1 MTDQRDTRNSGVNS
15 PSFSGVL
22 WRTGW
27 SISWER
33 AVRCLWLPVAFILLG
48 LGLALSG
55 ILPALPVW
63 LHLVLLVLMAGV
75 TGFSLFRGLR
85 GFSLPGMAEIR
96 ARVEQSNKL
105 QHRPIEAVEDRLA
118 DGNQNTLTTALWR
131 LHQQRE
137 RARLAGLN
145 SAAPRPTLAGSDRYA
160 AVGGACL
167 LLLVGFVV
175 GDGRLADRF
184 SAAMVP
190 DFSRFGTQT
199 PLQVELWITPPAY
212 TRLAPVYLTYREA
225 SRQEETAAASPASEA
240 KRVVV
245 PEGSRLLA
253 SLQGRLEAP
262 QLDTG
267 SSQTPLSVVGES
279 SFTLETELSGGT
291 TLRFTDGDRTLAEWP
306 VAVVADSPPTISY
319 LKPPTGDK
327 RNQLALEYEIADD
340 FGVEDAT
347 ATIRRPDGAEI
358 LEGSPRE
365 ISYTLPLPGL
375 SPTGAKGRHAND
387 LTAHP
392 WAGLM
397 VSVQLSVTDA
407 TGQTGQTEWVELN
420 LPERSF
426 NQPAARMV
434 VGARKQL
441 TLHPTD
447 RESVFEVLNAI
458 SSRPGLFNSDI
469 GVFLAMRSA
478 AARLRYAPENA
489 AGLASIQELLWT
501 IALRI
506 EDGELALA
514 ERRLAEAEKRLQE
527 AMDRDDVTDVEM
539 QQLMNELAQAMQ
551 EYFKELAQKLQEM
564 GPSDQPIDP
573 DAQVLSSRE
582 MQDMLEQMRQLNE
595 IGAKEAAKQM
605 LSQLR
610 QMLEQMKNMPLA
622 GMRQQPGQN
631 GEMQKRMGQMQEMMR
646 RQQELMDETFRN
658 SQQQQQRGIQGQQ
671 QSQEDM
677 KRGAGEQEA
686 LRRQL
691 GEMMRQLGE
700 NGQIPD
706 ALGRAERAMRDAS
719 KQLGEGSAEDAMQ
732 AQGDAMNA
740 LREGA
745 RDMAEQMARQQQMG
759 RQPGNGRGGRGNQ
772 QQLQGDGRDPLGR
785 RFEQDRG
792 GEVDDGR
799 TAIPTKGDVQRARD
813 ILDELRRRS
822 GDTARPETELDYIDR
837 LLETF

>member
-1 MTDQRDTRNSGVNS
+1 MTDRRDTRHSGMNS
-15 PSFSGVL
+15 PSLSGVL

-27 SISWER
+27 SMSWER
-33 AVRCLWLPVAFILLG
+33 AISSLWLPAAIIVFG
-48 LGLALSG
+48 LGLAISG

-63 LHLVLLVLMAGV
+63 LHLAVLVLFAGATCLALV
-75 TGFSLFRGLR
+75 RGLR
-85 GFSLPGMAEIR
+85 GFRLPGGAEIR

-105 QHRPIEAVEDRLA
+105 VHRPIEAVEDRLA
-118 DGNQNTLTTALWR
+118 EGNHNSLTTALWR

-175 GDGRLADRF
+175 GDGRLADRV
-184 SAAMVP
+184 AAAAVP
-190 DFSRFGTQT
+190 DFSRLGTQT

-225 SRQEETAAASPASEA
+225 QKTDAAGGEQPADQQ
-240 KRVVV
+240 VVV
-245 PEGSRLLA
+245 PSGSRLLV
-253 SLQGRLEAP
+253 SLQGRLAAP
-262 QLDTG
+262 VLDTG
-267 SSQTPLSVVGES
+267 AQQTPLSVVGES
-279 SFTLETELSGGT
+279 SFTLETELAGGT
-291 TLRFTDGDRTLAEWP
+291 TLRFADGDRTLAEWP
-306 VAVVADSPPTISY
+306 VSVVADRAPTISY
-319 LKPPTGDK
+319 IKPPTGDK
-327 RNQLALEYEIADD
+327 RNQLALEYEISDD

-365 ISYTLPLPGL
+365 IAYTLPLPGL
-375 SPTGAKGRHAND
+375 SPTGAKSRHTND

-397 VSVQLSVTDA
+397 VSIQLSVTDA
-407 TGQTGQTEWVELN
+407 TGQTGETEQVEMT

-447 RESVFEVLNAI
+447 RETVFEVLNAI
-458 SSRPGLFNSDI
+458 SARPPLFNSDI
-469 GVFLAMRSA
+469 GVFLALRSA

-527 AMDRDDVTDVEM
+527 AMDRDDVTDAEM

-646 RQQELMDETFRN
+646 RQQELMDQTFRN
-658 SQQQQQRGIQGQQ
+658 GQQQQQRGVQGQQ

-706 ALGRAERAMRDAS
+706 ALGRAERSMRDAA

-759 RQPGNGRGGRGNQ
+759 RQPGNGQGGRGNQ

-799 TAIPTKGDVQRARD
+799 TTIPTKGDVQRARD

-822 GDTARPETELDYIDR
+822 GDTGRPETELDYIDR